1 MRAAIDAS
9 SARGA
14 EVAVDE
20 TAERSEKTGR
30 PSPIDA
36 HVGSRIRLRRTLM
49 GMSQER
55 LGEALGLTFQQV
67 QKYERGV
74 NRVGASRLFD
84 LSRVL
89 DVPIS
94 FFYDDMPDSLVSAH
108 GGPPGAPAARRAVGF
123 QEQQD
128 GFGDDALNRRETLE
142 LVRAYYK
149 ITDTAVRKRVFDLI
163 KSLVPDGN

>member
-1 MRAAIDAS
+1 MLTETKGNPEM
-9 SARGA
+9 ARGDHVVGA
-14 EVAVDE
+14 DKE
-20 TAERSEKTGR
+20 GR
-30 PSPIDA
+30 PSPIDV
-36 HVGSRIRLRRTLM
+36 HVGSRIRLRRTLL

-94 FFYDDMPDSLVSAH
+94 FFFDDMPDSLASTYGQA
-108 GGPPGAPAARRAVGF
+108 GRRAGGF
-123 QEQQD
+123 TEMQN
-128 GFGDDALNRRETLE
+128 GFTDDALSRRETLE
-142 LVRAYYK
+142 LVRAYYR
-149 ITDTAVRKRVFDLI
+149 ITDPAVRKRVFDLI
-163 KSLVPDGN
+163 KSMGPAET

>member
-1 MRAAIDAS
+1 MSVPMWEEPKGEARMSRAEQISGTD
-9 SARGA
+9 R
-14 EVAVDE
+14 E
-20 TAERSEKTGR
+20 GR
-30 PSPIDA
+30 PSPIDV
-36 HVGSRIRLRRTLM
+36 HVGSRIRLRRTLL

-94 FFYDDMPDSLVSAH
+94 FFFDDLPDSLANSLDPPLSRRL
-108 GGPPGAPAARRAVGF
+108 GGFPERSESFA
-123 QEQQD
+123 
-128 GFGDDALNRRETLE
+128 DDTLSRRETLE
-142 LVRAYYK
+142 LVRAYYR
-149 ITDTAVRKRVFDLI
+149 ITDPAVRKRVFELI
-163 KSLVPDGN
+163 KSMGPPDA

>member
-1 MRAAIDAS
+1 MQDGFKGEVGM
-9 SARGA
+9 ARPD
-14 EVAVDE
+14 VAVGSDRE
-20 TAERSEKTGR
+20 GR
-30 PSPIDA
+30 PSPIDV

-94 FFYDDMPDSLVSAH
+94 FFFDDMPDSLAGQV
-108 GGPPGAPAARRAVGF
+108 GGTSRRGSGLSET
-123 QEQQD
+123 QE
-128 GFGDDALNRRETLE
+128 GFGDDTLNRRETLE
-142 LVRAYYK
+142 LVRAYYR
-149 ITDTAVRKRVFDLI
+149 ITDPSIRKRVFELI
-163 KSLVPDGN
+163 KSMGPGEP